1 MLIIRTVAFS
11 LFSLATLFLLSKLEG
26 NRQLAQISLFDY
38 VNSITIGSIASE
50 MPPRPITASWSV

>member
-11 LFSLATLFLLSKLEG
+11 LFSLAALFLLSKLEG

-38 VNSITIGSIASE
+38 VNSITIGSIAAE
-50 MPPRPITASWSV
+50 MATAAEI